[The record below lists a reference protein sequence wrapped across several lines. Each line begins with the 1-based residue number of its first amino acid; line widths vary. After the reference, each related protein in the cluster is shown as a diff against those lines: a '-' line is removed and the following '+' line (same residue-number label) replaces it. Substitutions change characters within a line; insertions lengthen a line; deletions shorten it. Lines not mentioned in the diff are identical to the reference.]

1 MTILIIVIVLLG
13 IILVGDMVLHHHRR
27 KLNVDGEHEPRWV
40 SGPGGGFEEVVC
52 DICGVEMT
60 EHPGAQPREEEGLP

>member
-1 MTILIIVIVLLG
+1 MTVLIIVVILLG
-13 IILVGDMVLHHHRR
+13 AALAIDMEVHRR
-27 KLNVDGEHEPRWV
+27 RRRLNVDGEHEPRWV
-40 SGPGGGFEEVVC
+40 SGPGGGYEEVVC